1 MIGLMNQSKTL
12 IKEKVKD
19 GCNILHFHL
28 ENQNKKYSYHYT
40 LSWKMK
46 NWVCR
51 MSLSYFTYCRTHR
64 EIIVISTDD
73 DMITVPSRP
82 ETEKKDLNEYVSSLC
97 WKMIFFRVPLSTLV
111 SSKIDSAPVSACQLT
126 KMNLDELRQ
135 KDRKTKR

>member
-19 GCNILHFHL
+19 GYNILHFRL
-28 ENQNKKYSYHYT
+28 ENQNGNIHIILHYHV
-40 LSWKMK
+40 LMK

-82 ETEKKDLNEYVSSLC
+82 ETEKKDL
-97 WKMIFFRVPLSTLV
+97 I
-111 SSKIDSAPVSACQLT
+111 
-126 KMNLDELRQ
+126 
-135 KDRKTKR
+135 